1 MPIQL
6 CFALIFILIP
16 RLTDAK
22 TEVWTVAS
30 LEWPP
35 YVCEKCPDEGAA
47 VKALRSA
54 LKSINVE
61 LEVLYLPWSRTLKEA
76 RSPHVIGFFP
86 AWPEES
92 RVAYTASP
100 VLFRSPLGFI
110 EPVGKPLQW
119 QNLEDLTGKRIGVVQ
134 DYGNTVEFNLAVRNR
149 KIKTEIVT
157 SDDINIKKVAANR
170 IDGALIDLVNAKWF
184 LKTDLKDL
192 ENKVSF
198 SPRVLSNKDLLIYF
212 NAHNKNKIP
221 RLKEALRKINTQ
233 KIVDDYLREHLK

>member
-1 MPIQL
+1 MRIL
-6 CFALIFILIP
+6 FAYALILLLNP
-16 RLTDAK
+16 SLSHAK
-22 TEVWTVAS
+22 PEVWTVAS

-35 YVCEKCPDEGAA
+35 YVCEQCPEEGAG
-47 VKALRSA
+47 VKALRVA

-61 LEVLYLPWSRTLKEA
+61 LKVLYLPWSRTLKEA

-92 RVAYTASP
+92 RTAYTASP

-110 EPVGKPLQW
+110 EPAGRPLQW
-119 QNLEDLTGKRIGVVQ
+119 QSLEDLTGKRIGVVQ
-134 DYGNTVEFNLAVRNR
+134 DYGNTVEFNMAVRNR

-184 LKTDLKDL
+184 LKNDLKDL
-192 ENKVSF
+192 ENKVAY

-221 RLKEALRKINTQ
+221 KLKEALRKINTQ